1 MLEGKYDIYDK
12 LYIANMAII
21 TDKHYV
27 KRIKDFHSN
36 YLTALNNPN
45 FKLDMIE
52 KVLNDSTVFTLLNS
66 SRGHKL
72 YLIIW
77 KVGSGFKLS
86 VKPIIRITNN

>member
-1 MLEGKYDIYDK
+1 MLRGKTLEKLICDQVYNSMLEGKYDIYDK

-52 KVLNDSTVFTLLNS
+52 RS
-66 SRGHKL
+66 
-72 YLIIW
+72 
-77 KVGSGFKLS
+77 
-86 VKPIIRITNN
+86 